1 MPHAIYRLGAKV
13 KRLVDI
19 IIALVLLPFAAPIIA
34 VLAVAIRLESAGS
47 PIYRQTRVGQWGEP
61 FVLLKLRTM
70 YRDTIEGPSHELSAT
85 KITRIG
91 KILRF
96 TKFDEL
102 PQLWL
107 VLMGKMSFVGPRP
120 CLPTQLVL
128 IEERRK
134 RGVLN
139 LKPGITGISQLAGID
154 MAHPERLAETDAFY
168 IDKQGALFD
177 LGLILRTG
185 LGRGSGDS
193 VK

>member
-1 MPHAIYRLGAKV
+1 M
-13 KRLVDI
+13 KRLVDV
-19 IIALVLLPFAAPIIA
+19 IIALILLPFAAPIIL
-34 VLAVAIRLESAGS
+34 VLSVAIRLESAGS

-70 YRDTIEGPSHELSAT
+70 YCDTIEGPSHELSPT
-85 KITRIG
+85 KITRLG

-96 TKFDEL
+96 TKLDEL

-120 CLPTQLVL
+120 CLQSQYVL

-134 RGVLN
+134 RRVLD

-154 MAHPERLAETDAFY
+154 MSHPQRLAETDAVY
-168 IDKQGALFD
+168 IDKQGVLFD
-177 LGLILRTG
+177 LGVMIRTG